1 MEVRPFSEERDLWVA
16 PEGEGKP
23 AFGPWLTEDG
33 RRVVET
39 IAEGRG
45 EELPFPVWFEQTE
58 GCTGRRRGD
67 LLWAGG
73 LSISIASDRFIDT
86 LTSVGARGWSTYP
99 VTLRDRKGAE
109 ISGYQGLVSDVTG
122 TGDVVSLLWRK
133 HSQKPVLLLTED
145 VARGLAE
152 AGVDQ
157 FESAPSTRR
166 GLPKRPDQ
174 CSTARPAATRR
185 GRPEAGQGLGSPSRW

>member
-1 MEVRPFSEERDLWVA
+1 MWKVGGSKRSWVEVRPFSEERDLWVA

-99 VTLRDRKGAE
+99 VTLRDRKGAD
-109 ISGYQGLVSDVTG
+109 ISGSKDLC
-122 TGDVVSLLWRK
+122 
-133 HSQKPVLLLTED
+133 PM
-145 VARGLAE
+145 
-152 AGVDQ
+152 
-157 FESAPSTRR
+157 
-166 GLPKRPDQ
+166 
-174 CSTARPAATRR
+174 
-185 GRPEAGQGLGSPSRW
+185 